1 MSPITDLEK
10 GVRVPGAVVNIAV
23 VGVANAT
30 AIFTRSVFAQQVGTK
45 SFIPRK
51 LMVRNNNGGNLWLAL
66 GTGVGG
72 AFANALP
79 PVRVLNV
86 LDNEWQE
93 FDLPAV
99 ELFANMT
106 AFPDALVAGG
116 SVDVQV
122 EVEERG

>member
-1 MSPITDLEK
+1 MLTDMDK
-10 GVRVPGAVVNIAV
+10 GVRVSGAVVNIAV
-23 VGVANAT
+23 VGAANAT
-30 AIFTRSVFAQQVGTK
+30 VIFIRSAFAQQVGTK
-45 SFIPRK
+45 SFITRK
-51 LMVRNNNGGNLWLAL
+51 LMVRNNAGGNLWLAL

-72 AFANALP
+72 LFANALP

>member
-1 MSPITDLEK
+1 MLTDLDK
-10 GVRVPGAVVNIAV
+10 GVRVSGAVVNIAA
-23 VGVANAT
+23 VGAANAT
-30 AIFTRSVFAQQVGTK
+30 AIFTRSAFAQQVGTK

-51 LMVRNNNGGNLWLAL
+51 LMVRNNAGGNLWLSL

-72 AFANALP
+72 LFADALP
-79 PVRVLNV
+79 PVRVLNNM
-86 LDNEWQE
+86 DGEWQE
-93 FDLPAV
+93 FDLPSV

>member
-1 MSPITDLEK
+1 MLAFGES
-10 GVRVPGAVVNIAV
+10 
-23 VGVANAT
+23 
-30 AIFTRSVFAQQVGTK
+30 
-45 SFIPRK
+45 
-51 LMVRNNNGGNLWLAL
+51 GNLWLAL

-72 AFANALP
+72 AFVNALP
-79 PVRVLNV
+79 TVRVMNN
-86 LDNEWQE
+86 LDGQWQE

-106 AFPDALVAGG
+106 AFPDALIAGG

>member
-1 MSPITDLEK
+1 MSPLTDLVK
-10 GVRVPGAVVNIAV
+10 GIRVTGAVVNIALAAA
-23 VGVANAT
+23 ANAT
-30 AIFTRSVFAQQVGTK
+30 VIFTRSAFAQQVGTK

-51 LMVRNNNGGNLWLAL
+51 LMVRNNAGGNLWLSL

-72 AFANALP
+72 AFANGLP
-79 PVRVLNV
+79 PVRVLNNI
-86 LDNEWQE
+86 DNEWQE

-99 ELFANMT
+99 EFFANMT